1 MQKQLQS
8 GANLEDINVDFRL
21 YILKP
26 LHTQW
31 LVNVYNYFTSDKG
44 KDVIAKG
51 WKRAEISDYS
61 MRLHNYRQKILLKLS
76 MSELA

>member
-1 MQKQLQS
+1 VQKQLQS

-26 LHTQW
+26 LHAQW

-51 WKRAEISDYS
+51 WKREEISGLFDATTQLPPEYPFET
-61 MRLHNYRQKILLKLS
+61 LY
-76 MSELA
+76 E